1 MRVLDVGCGPGA
13 LSVELA
19 GRVGEHNVAA
29 IDPAP
34 RFVAAC
40 RSRIPGADVRE
51 GVAESL
57 PWDGGSFDAALCSL
71 VVAWMTDADQG
82 IGEMVR
88 VTKPGGTVA
97 AAMWDLH
104 GDGLP
109 MLSYFWRAASEI
121 DPSIADEQPR
131 AGVRDGDLVE
141 RFVRAGLQGVT
152 GGTLETS
159 VDYAGFDDYWEPFTG
174 GGGPPPAP
182 STPRSTMPARRRCA
196 TACAARCPRARSR
209 CRRAPGWR
217 SEPFPASAAT
227 PGAGIAN
234 RYRPASVGE
243 SPKITDPLAALEQ
256 ARRQFDEAE
265 DFTVAVEEEFA
276 ILDAETLDMVPGF
289 ERLAEACAGH
299 PDLEGMIAG
308 ELIRSEIE
316 VKTGKC
322 ESFADAAEAMAR
334 RRVAL
339 VEVAG
344 RLGFRLSAA
353 GTHPFARWQDQ
364 QVIDTPHYHLVE
376 STLRYVAWR
385 NNTFGL
391 HVHVGGARRRPCD
404 GRAPGAA
411 DGAAR
416 AAGGLGQLALGR

>member
-1 MRVLDVGCGPGA
+1 MAEVTVAVENYDRFMGRYAAGLAPKLADAAGVRAGMRVLDVGCGPGA

-19 GRVGEHNVAA
+19 GRVGERNIAA

-57 PWDGGSFDAALCSL
+57 PWDGDSFDAALCSL

-174 GGGPPPAP
+174 GGGPATGAFYASLDDAGKATLRDGVRGSLPEGPF
-182 STPRSTMPARRRCA
+182 TLPARA
-196 TACAARCPRARSR
+196 
-209 CRRAPGWR
+209 W
-217 SEPFPASAAT
+217 
-227 PGAGIAN
+227 
-234 RYRPASVGE
+234 
-243 SPKITDPLAALEQ
+243 LAIG
-256 ARRQFDEAE
+256 
-265 DFTVAVEEEFA
+265 T
-276 ILDAETLDMVPGF
+276 VPG
-289 ERLAEACAGH
+289 
-299 PDLEGMIAG
+299 
-308 ELIRSEIE
+308 
-316 VKTGKC
+316 
-322 ESFADAAEAMAR
+322 
-334 RRVAL
+334 
-339 VEVAG
+339 
-344 RLGFRLSAA
+344 
-353 GTHPFARWQDQ
+353 
-364 QVIDTPHYHLVE
+364 
-376 STLRYVAWR
+376 
-385 NNTFGL
+385 
-391 HVHVGGARRRPCD
+391 
-404 GRAPGAA
+404 
-411 DGAAR
+411 
-416 AAGGLGQLALGR
+416 